1 MSPTTPYLPPELV
14 AAAPALPLA
23 AALLIALLHVAG
35 AARGDAS
42 ERWTTVVTLTAIGM
56 PFALLLVL
64 GVQGLMFGWP
74 GQVRLGDWFAS
85 GNLHVPLSFALD
97 GLSLGLGTLMSLI
110 TLLAS
115 RFSVSYM
122 HREPGFHRFFLA
134 MNLFAG
140 GILLLLLAGNA
151 ALVFVAWE
159 LMGIASW
166 MLISY
171 SYDRPTAAR
180 NAERAFLTNRVGD
193 AGLALGVALSF
204 IWLGGLDW
212 EEMEA
217 SAAKLPTL
225 YVSLPVLGFLMA
237 ALAKSAQVPF
247 TPWITRA
254 LEGPTPSSAVF
265 YGAVMVHA
273 GVFLLV
279 RLEPLLIHTSGVS
292 VLIVALGTLTTLY
305 SWLSGYTQT
314 DVKSALLLS
323 VIAQLGL
330 MFIWI
335 GLGWFDMAAWHAALH
350 ATWRA
355 WQFLTAPSYLQLLT
369 TPVPRAPA
377 WLARS
382 PRLYTAALQRFW
394 MEPLTDLLLTQP
406 TQYLAQDFRAV
417 DANVVSRLVG
427 MPETQRAA
435 ELLVDHTEVVKGRGL
450 FGSMLAWTADRMNRF
465 EQRLVLQ
472 GGGGRLESS
481 LGRLAEWLKLV
492 EEMLEQPRYLL
503 VLIMATIVVIL

>member
-1 MSPTTPYLPPELV
+1 MSPTAYLIPPQLV
-14 AAAPALPLA
+14 AAAPALPLV
-23 AALLIALLHVAG
+23 AALLIAMLQVAR
-35 AARGDAS
+35 APRGDRL
-42 ERWTTVVTLTAIGM
+42 ERVTAGVTLAAIGL
-56 PFALLLVL
+56 PFGLLLALALQALLL
-64 GVQGLMFGWP
+64 GWP

-85 GNLHVPLSFALD
+85 GTLHVPLSFTLD

-110 TLLAS
+110 VLIAT
-115 RFSVSYM
+115 RFSVRYM

-140 GILLLLLAGNA
+140 GLLLLLLAGNA

-159 LMGIASW
+159 LMGVASW

-171 SYDRPTAAR
+171 AYDRPTAAR

-193 AGLALGVALSF
+193 AGLMLGIVLSF
-204 IWLGGLDW
+204 LWLGGLDW
-212 EEMEA
+212 EAMEA

-225 YVSLPVLGFLMA
+225 YVSLPVLGFLAA
-237 ALAKSAQVPF
+237 ALAKSAQIPF

-254 LEGPTPSSAVF
+254 LEGPTPSSAIF

-273 GVFLLV
+273 GVFLLA
-279 RLEPLLIHTSGVS
+279 RLEPLLIHTAGVS
-292 VLIVALGTLTTLY
+292 ALIAALGALTAVF
-305 SWLSGYTQT
+305 SWLSGYAQT
-314 DVKSALLLS
+314 DVKSALLFS
-323 VIAQLGL
+323 VVAQVGL
-330 MFIWI
+330 MFVAI
-335 GLGWFDMAAWHAALH
+335 GLGWFELAVWHAALH

-355 WQFLTAPSYLQLLT
+355 WQFLAAPSYLQLLT
-369 TPVPRAPA
+369 RPAPPA
-377 WLARS
+377 PSWLRRS

-406 TQYLAQDFRAV
+406 TQYLAQDFRAL

-427 MPETQRAA
+427 MPEAQRAA
-435 ELLVDHTEVVKGRGL
+435 ELLGDRTEVVKGRGL
-450 FGSMLAWTADRMNRF
+450 FGGVLAWTADRMNRF

-472 GGGGRLESS
+472 GGGGRLGSG
-481 LGRLAEWLKLV
+481 LARLAEGLKLI

-503 VLIMATIVVIL
+503 VLIMATVVVIL